1 MVEPEFNFVDLLTK
15 STELK
20 IFEAEGL
27 QELID
32 FKWNTYANQLQKFS
46 FAMHLVYLTTFLIY
60 IDNVYMKNDED
71 QLGVWQLIL
80 AAGVSYPTFYE
91 ILQIYKDG
99 VIDHVSN
106 LWNVNDFL
114 MVTTGILTVVLGQ
127 FMDQLAVKLKIVLI
141 LSCLSLLIKTFYF
154 LRIFNSLSYLVAML
168 GQVISDLR
176 VFALFFTLLI
186 ILLSQSITILGL
198 GNTKVPGKF

>member
-1 MVEPEFNFVDLLTK
+1 
-15 STELK
+15 
-20 IFEAEGL
+20 
-27 QELID
+27 
-32 FKWNTYANQLQKFS
+32 
-46 FAMHLVYLTTFLIY
+46 MHLVYLTTFLIY

-99 VIDHVSN
+99 IIDHVSN
-106 LWNVNDFL
+106 PWNVNDFL

-127 FMDQLAVKLKIVLI
+127 FMNQLAVKLKIVLI

-198 GNTKVPGKF
+198 GNTRVPGKF

>member
-1 MVEPEFNFVDLLTK
+1 
-15 STELK
+15 
-20 IFEAEGL
+20 
-27 QELID
+27 
-32 FKWNTYANQLQKFS
+32 
-46 FAMHLVYLTTFLIY
+46 
-60 IDNVYMKNDED
+60 MKNDED

-99 VIDHVSN
+99 IIDHVSN
-106 LWNVNDFL
+106 PWNVNDFL

-127 FMDQLAVKLKIVLI
+127 FMNQLAVKLKIVLI

-198 GNTKVPGKF
+198 GNTRVPGKF

>member
-1 MVEPEFNFVDLLTK
+1 
-15 STELK
+15 
-20 IFEAEGL
+20 
-27 QELID
+27 
-32 FKWNTYANQLQKFS
+32 
-46 FAMHLVYLTTFLIY
+46 MHLVYLTTFLIY
-60 IDNVYMKNDED
+60 VDNVYMKNDED

-99 VIDHVSN
+99 IIDHVSN
-106 LWNVNDFL
+106 PWNVNDFL

-127 FMDQLAVKLKIVLI
+127 FMNQLAVKLKIVLI

-198 GNTKVPGKF
+198 GNTRVPGKF